1 MRFLASGGRSDK
13 WRGPVDK
20 IDFAE
25 FLEKP
30 GQWEAVVASI
40 LSERPVFGAS
50 VAHPCGPM
58 LPLPPMP
65 EIDLQ
70 GLRRITAET
79 MLDPRTVRRAYGG
92 HPVTLAARASI
103 RKAAEAL
110 GLPMP
115 PDPVERRRGAL

>member
-1 MRFLASGGRSDK
+1 MIPRKLGHLAHLCAG
-13 WRGPVDK
+13 VL
-20 IDFAE
+20 A
-25 FLEKP
+25 
-30 GQWEAVVASI
+30 
-40 LSERPVFGAS
+40 
-50 VAHPCGPM
+50 
-58 LPLPPMP
+58 LPPMP
-65 EIDLQ
+65 EITTQ
-70 GLRRITAET
+70 GLLRITAET

>member
-1 MRFLASGGRSDK
+1 MAHTPTYWGALRACL
-13 WRGPVDK
+13 P
-20 IDFAE
+20 
-25 FLEKP
+25 
-30 GQWEAVVASI
+30 QCYTVA
-40 LSERPVFGAS
+40 L
-50 VAHPCGPM
+50 
-58 LPLPPMP
+58 MP

-110 GLPMP
+110 NLPMP